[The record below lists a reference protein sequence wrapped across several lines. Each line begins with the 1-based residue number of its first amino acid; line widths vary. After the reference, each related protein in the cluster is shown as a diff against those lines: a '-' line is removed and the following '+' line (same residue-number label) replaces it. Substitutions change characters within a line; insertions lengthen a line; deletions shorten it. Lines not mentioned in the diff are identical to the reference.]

1 MKTVPIESFPISE
14 LNNLE
19 SYIKR
24 KEADKAKNTVLGIFS
39 KEVLQKYGIN
49 YLRVMWVR
57 VLNLLLRNSSDYD
70 ENDVELVLSGFS
82 QTGKFENIEEMRTE
96 LLSIIEISVRKGVD
110 KEKTV
115 DEKISSAIEFM
126 KNNFN
131 KDISINDIAEMYNL
145 NINYFSVQFKKKT
158 SRSAINFLTELRMK
172 AAKEYLKNT
181 EENVADISKK
191 VGYEDTQY
199 FFRVFKKSEGI
210 TPLMYRKRER
220 KDG

>member
-1 MKTVPIESFPISE
+1 
-14 LNNLE
+14 
-19 SYIKR
+19 
-24 KEADKAKNTVLGIFS
+24 
-39 KEVLQKYGIN
+39 
-49 YLRVMWVR
+49 MWVR

-70 ENDVELVLSGFS
+70 ENDIEVVLSGFS

-96 LLSIIEISVRKGVD
+96 LLSIIEISVKKGVD
-110 KEKTV
+110 KERTV

>member
-1 MKTVPIESFPISE
+1 
-14 LNNLE
+14 
-19 SYIKR
+19 
-24 KEADKAKNTVLGIFS
+24 
-39 KEVLQKYGIN
+39 
-49 YLRVMWVR
+49 
-57 VLNLLLRNSSDYD
+57 
-70 ENDVELVLSGFS
+70 
-82 QTGKFENIEEMRTE
+82 MRIE
-96 LLSIIEISVRKGVD
+96 LLSIIEISVKKGVD
-110 KEKTV
+110 KERTV

>member
-1 MKTVPIESFPISE
+1 
-14 LNNLE
+14 
-19 SYIKR
+19 
-24 KEADKAKNTVLGIFS
+24 
-39 KEVLQKYGIN
+39 
-49 YLRVMWVR
+49 MWVR

-96 LLSIIEISVRKGVD
+96 LLSIIEISVKKGVD

>member
-1 MKTVPIESFPISE
+1 
-14 LNNLE
+14 
-19 SYIKR
+19 
-24 KEADKAKNTVLGIFS
+24 
-39 KEVLQKYGIN
+39 
-49 YLRVMWVR
+49 
-57 VLNLLLRNSSDYD
+57 
-70 ENDVELVLSGFS
+70 
-82 QTGKFENIEEMRTE
+82 MRTE
-96 LLSIIEISVRKGVD
+96 LLSIIEISVKKGVD

-158 SRSAINFLTELRMK
+158 SSSAINFLTELRMK